1 MAQKRKMR
9 ALTPNFIPD
18 QKCPNTFAKVC
29 WWSGR
34 WMGGEVAQGEV
45 GLQVSAGGVLG
56 DPCQAEGQNF
66 N

>member
-1 MAQKRKMR
+1 MKQKLEGGGDDNESEKRWMWR
-9 ALTPNFIPD
+9 WMWRWT
-18 QKCPNTFAKVC
+18 
-29 WWSGR
+29 GR

-56 DPCQAEGQNF
+56 DPCQAEEQNF